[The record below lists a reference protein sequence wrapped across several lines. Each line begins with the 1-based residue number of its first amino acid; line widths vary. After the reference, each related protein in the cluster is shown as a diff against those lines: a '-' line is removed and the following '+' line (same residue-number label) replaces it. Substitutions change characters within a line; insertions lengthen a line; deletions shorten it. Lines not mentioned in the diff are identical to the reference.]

1 MQLWGQANVMQTEY
15 LGSSALR
22 VSRLCL
28 GAMTFGKT
36 TDEVVSRRIIDQA
49 RDQGVNFIDTADV
62 YGLGASEEIVGR
74 AIGAN
79 RDRWVVATKF
89 ANAMGSEPNQSGYSR
104 KWIFENVEASLR
116 RLGTDY
122 IDLLYIHRPIYGEP
136 LSEAV
141 RAIGDLIRQGKVR
154 YYGLSNFHGWRI
166 AEVCRLADMLG
177 MERPVASEPLY
188 NIVSRE
194 AEVEQLP
201 AAAHY
206 GLGVVVYSAL
216 ARGVL
221 TAKYIP
227 GSAPDPDSRVGRGD
241 ARILQ
246 TEWRPASQD
255 IAQSIARHAEAKG
268 LSAGDFALAW
278 VLANP
283 IVSSII
289 AGPRTEEQWQA
300 YGRALAVE
308 LTPEDE
314 AFVDSLVSPG
324 HCSTPGFTDPSYP
337 VEGRPDRALRRQD
350 RATLA

>member
-1 MQLWGQANVMQTEY
+1 MQIEY
-15 LGSSALR
+15 LGASALR

-28 GAMTFGKT
+28 GAMTFGRT
-36 TDEVVSRRIIDQA
+36 TDEAVSRRIIDSA

-62 YGLGASEEIVGR
+62 YSMGGSEEIVGR
-74 AIGAN
+74 AIAAD

-89 ANAMGSEPNQSGYSR
+89 ANAMGSEPNQRGYSR
-104 KWIFENVEASLR
+104 KWIFENVDASLR
-116 RLGTDY
+116 RLGADY
-122 IDLLYIHRPIYGEP
+122 IDLLYIHRPLYGEP

-141 RAIGDLIRQGKVR
+141 RAIGDLIRQGKIR

-166 AEVCRLADMLG
+166 AEVCRLADALG
-177 MERPVASEPLY
+177 MERPIASEPLY

-206 GLGVVVYSAL
+206 GLGVVAYSAL

-221 TAKYIP
+221 TAKYVP

-241 ARILQ
+241 TRILQ
-246 TEWRPASQD
+246 TEWRPASQN
-255 IAQSIARHAEAKG
+255 IAQAIARHAEEKG
-268 LSAGDFALAW
+268 LSAADFALAW

-283 IVSSII
+283 FVSSVI

-300 YGRALAVE
+300 YGRALTVE
-308 LTPEDE
+308 LTSEDE

-324 HCSTPGFTDPSYP
+324 HGSTAGFTDPSYP
-337 VEGRPDRALRRQD
+337 VEGRPDRTLCRND
-350 RATLA
+350 RTPFP